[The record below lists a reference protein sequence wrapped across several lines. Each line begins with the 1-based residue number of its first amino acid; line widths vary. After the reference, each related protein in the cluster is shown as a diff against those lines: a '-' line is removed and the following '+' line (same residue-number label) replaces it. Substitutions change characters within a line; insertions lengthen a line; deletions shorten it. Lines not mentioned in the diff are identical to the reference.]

1 MNVPLWQLRSRG
13 LEQERA
19 ADFADP
25 GAGALS
31 DGGEAPKTAK
41 AAHTDAAFRTADIL
55 GYGPRGKV
63 TTSSFPVRRRG
74 LHSILT
80 ARSIPVL
87 AAFAEF
93 GLMTAATFGAGA
105 LYHDYALGHLPSAQF
120 YLGATLL
127 LAGLFV
133 APCGLARDY
142 AVARLLLRRE
152 QLRSVFLHWN
162 SAFLLLA
169 FALFLSRAT
178 DFYSRGSL
186 VVQYAAGLA
195 TAIGLRFLLARLI
208 AYSLGKGILGGKRV
222 VVVGEAMSVAHVGRQ
237 LRAEGRGLDL
247 LGMVRLPAL
256 AERGDMR
263 EHSES
268 LRDIREAA
276 AAVEDIA
283 RRSVLDEVIVSM
295 PWVEEARVRA
305 LVENLATVPAG
316 IHLAPD
322 ARAAWTHPLTP
333 SRVGPLS
340 TMRLSRA
347 PLTLRDR
354 VLKRAFDLLVGA
366 MLLLLC
372 LPGFALIGLIIKL
385 DSKGPVFFR
394 QRRHGFNQSEFRIF
408 KFRTMT
414 TLDDGAVI
422 QQATRHDARI
432 TRIGRFLRRT
442 NIDELPQLLN
452 VLMGQMS
459 LVGPRPHALA
469 HNNEYGEK
477 IRLYAKRH
485 NVKPGITGLS
495 QVKGF
500 RGETDSIEKM
510 LKRVEYDLR
519 YIDNWS
525 IFLDIKIMLLT
536 IFSRKS
542 FQNAY

>member
-1 MNVPLWQLRSRG
+1 
-13 LEQERA
+13 
-19 ADFADP
+19 
-25 GAGALS
+25 
-31 DGGEAPKTAK
+31 
-41 AAHTDAAFRTADIL
+41 
-55 GYGPRGKV
+55 
-63 TTSSFPVRRRG
+63 
-74 LHSILT
+74 
-80 ARSIPVL
+80 
-87 AAFAEF
+87 
-93 GLMTAATFGAGA
+93 
-105 LYHDYALGHLPSAQF
+105 
-120 YLGATLL
+120 
-127 LAGLFV
+127 
-133 APCGLARDY
+133 
-142 AVARLLLRRE
+142 
-152 QLRSVFLHWN
+152 
-162 SAFLLLA
+162 
-169 FALFLSRAT
+169 
-178 DFYSRGSL
+178 
-186 VVQYAAGLA
+186 
-195 TAIGLRFLLARLI
+195 
-208 AYSLGKGILGGKRV
+208 
-222 VVVGEAMSVAHVGRQ
+222 
-237 LRAEGRGLDL
+237 
-247 LGMVRLPAL
+247 
-256 AERGDMR
+256 
-263 EHSES
+263 
-268 LRDIREAA
+268 
-276 AAVEDIA
+276 VEDIA

-295 PWVEEARVRA
+295 PWAEEARVRA
-305 LVENLATVPAG
+305 LVENIATVQAG

-354 VLKRAFDLLVGA
+354 VLKRAFDLVFGA

-385 DSKGPVFFR
+385 DSKGPVLFR

-422 QQATRHDARI
+422 QQATRDDARI

-519 YIDNWS
+519 YIDNWT

-536 IFSRKS
+536 ILSRKS

>member
-13 LEQERA
+13 LGQEPA
-19 ADFADP
+19 ADRPAP
-25 GAGALS
+25 GVFPE
-31 DGGEAPKTAK
+31 GGEKPK
-41 AAHTDAAFRTADIL
+41 AAKPSQTDAGFRTADIL
-55 GYGPRGKV
+55 GYGQRGKV
-63 TTSSFPVRRRG
+63 TTSSFPPRRRG
-74 LHSILT
+74 LSSLLT

-87 AAFAEF
+87 TAAAEF
-93 GLMTAATFGAGA
+93 GLVAGASFGAGA
-105 LYHDYALGHLPSAQF
+105 LYHGYSLGHLPSAQF
-120 YLGATLL
+120 YFGATLL
-127 LAGLFV
+127 LAALFV
-133 APCGLARDY
+133 TPCGLARDY
-142 AVARLLLRRE
+142 AVTRLLQRRE

-162 SAFLLLA
+162 SAYLLFA
-169 FALFLSRAT
+169 FALFLSYAT
-178 DFYSRGSL
+178 DFYSRGFL

-195 TAIGLRFLLARLI
+195 TAIGLRLALARLI
-208 AYSLGKGILGGKRV
+208 AYSLGKGFLGGKRV
-222 VVVGEAMSVAHVGRQ
+222 VVVGEAARVAHIGRQ
-237 LRAEGRGLDL
+237 LRAEGRGLDV
-247 LGMVRLPAL
+247 LGMVRLPAM
-256 AERGDMR
+256 AERGDSR
-263 EHSES
+263 EHGDS
-268 LRDIREAA
+268 LRDIRDAA

-283 RRSVLDEVIVSM
+283 RRSPLDEVIVSM
-295 PWVEEARVRA
+295 PWPEEHRVRA
-305 LVENLATVPAG
+305 LVECLATVPAG

-322 ARAAWTHPLTP
+322 ARAAWTHPLP
-333 SRVGPLS
+333 ASRIGSLC
-340 TMRLSRA
+340 TMRLARA
-347 PLTLRDR
+347 PLSLRDR
-354 VLKRAFDLLVGA
+354 VLKRAFDLVVGTA
-366 MLLLLC
+366 LLILC
-372 LPGFALIGLIIKL
+372 LPVFALIGLCIKL

-414 TLDDGAVI
+414 TMDDGAVI

-452 VLMGQMS
+452 VLSGQMS

-510 LKRVEYDLR
+510 LKRVEFDLR